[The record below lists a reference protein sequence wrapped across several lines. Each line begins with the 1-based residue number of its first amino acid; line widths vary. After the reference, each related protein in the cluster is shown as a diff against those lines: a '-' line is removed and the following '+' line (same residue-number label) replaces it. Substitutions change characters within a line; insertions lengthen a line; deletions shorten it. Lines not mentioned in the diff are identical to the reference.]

1 MGLDASNIVAAVEI
15 AVYVPA
21 LILSILLCIRHGF
34 RRSSGWF
41 YLFALCLIRI
51 VGGACQLATLSNDSI
66 GLIETAIILDRIGLT
81 PLMLATLGL
90 LSRLYV
96 LLPLVPASGSSQQ
109 LTHELL
115 SLCRADW
122 INQASATPFLSTLY
136 FRLVQLLIVLGA
148 VLSIVGVTNSI
159 DDSSAAAAAQSG
171 SSSAISDAAVIM
183 YVAAYVGLVAIL
195 LVCARAAASA
205 VPKGERVVVPAVF
218 AALPFLAVR
227 LLYQLLT
234 VFVHSGVF
242 VRVGGPVGVRVGMA
256 LAEEFVVIAIYLL
269 LGFRLDR
276 ISADQQGPV
285 MSRPWKD
292 RDDGG
297 RRRRR
302 RRHGDSRTDYAYER
316 SALAEDY
323 PMEEHERSQM
333 HV

>member
-1 MGLDASNIVAAVEI
+1 L
-15 AVYVPA
+15 
-21 LILSILLCIRHGF
+21 
-34 RRSSGWF
+34 
-41 YLFALCLIRI
+41 
-51 VGGACQLATLSNDSI
+51 
-66 GLIETAIILDRIGLT
+66 
-81 PLMLATLGL
+81 
-90 LSRLYV
+90 
-96 LLPLVPASGSSQQ
+96 
-109 LTHELL
+109 
-115 SLCRADW
+115 
-122 INQASATPFLSTLY
+122 LSTLY

-276 ISADQQGPV
+276 ISADQQGPT